1 MAADR
6 RAVHEFIWPPDGF
19 AAGLFMLLIQQ
30 FVSGLMLGG
39 VYVMVAVAFTLIIG
53 MLNFLN
59 FTIPPIFMITGMI
72 AWALSYY
79 GLPFGLAGP
88 VHWALALL
96 IGLIC
101 AMLAALLV
109 ERFTYRYLRARYHD
123 ATEHAIPLVSSLG
136 FLLIF
141 ENLILIAFGSDPQ
154 AFPTPFHDANLRIGG
169 IVISILQLFCLALS
183 LAMVFGLSYLLRKT
197 KLGRSLR
204 TIAENPDVAPVLGV
218 NVKRIVPVMYVIMG
232 LLCGLA
238 GVIFTLNYHEVSAF
252 MGNEVATKA
261 IAAMVL
267 GGLGNIW
274 GAVAGGLLVG
284 VTETLSIHIFGA
296 ETIQITVWGLL
307 LVVLLIRPQGLFG
320 HFRIGKGKF

>member
-1 MAADR
+1 
-6 RAVHEFIWPPDGF
+6 
-19 AAGLFMLLIQQ
+19 MLLLQQ

-59 FTIPPIFMITGMI
+59 FTIPPIFMITGML
-72 AWALSYY
+72 AWAASYY
-79 GLPFGLAGP
+79 GLPFGLSDGGI
-88 VHWALALL
+88 HWAIALL
-96 IGLIC
+96 IGLIA
-101 AMLAALLV
+101 AMLASLLV

-154 AFPTPFHDANLRIGG
+154 AFPSPFHDTNIRVGG
-169 IVISILQLFCLALS
+169 IVISILQLICLGLS
-183 LAMVFGLSYLLRKT
+183 IAMVMGLSYMLKYTR
-197 KLGRSLR
+197 LGRSLR
-204 TIAENPDVAPVLGV
+204 TIAENPDAATVLGV
-218 NVKRIVPVMYVIMG
+218 NVQKIVPIMFLITG

-238 GVIFTLNYHEVSAF
+238 GVIFTLNYHEVNAF

-284 VTETLSIHIFGA
+284 VTETLSIHLFGSD
-296 ETIQITVWGLL
+296 TIQVTVWGLL

-320 HFRIGKGKF
+320 HFNIGKGKF

>member
-1 MAADR
+1 
-6 RAVHEFIWPPDGF
+6 
-19 AAGLFMLLIQQ
+19 MLLIQQ

-59 FTIPPIFMITGMI
+59 FTIPPIFMISGMM
-72 AWALSYY
+72 AWALAYY
-79 GLPFGLAGP
+79 GLPFGLSDGGI
-88 VHWALALL
+88 HWASALL
-96 IGLIC
+96 GGLIC
-101 AMLAALLV
+101 AMLASLLV

-154 AFPTPFHDANLRIGG
+154 AFPTPFQDANIRIGG
-169 IVISILQLFCLALS
+169 IVISILQLALLVLS
-183 LAMVFGLSYLLRKT
+183 FVIVICLSYLLGKT

-204 TIAENPDVAPVLGV
+204 TIAENPDVAPLLGI
-218 NVKRIVPVMYVIMG
+218 NVQRIVPVMYLIMG

-238 GVIFTLNYHEVSAF
+238 GVVFTLNYHEVSPF

-284 VTETLSIHIFGA
+284 VTETLSIHFFGA

-307 LVVLLIRPQGLFG
+307 LIVLLIRPQGLFG